1 MHENNKK
8 CDANEAKPKKRA
20 KEIKITAGRGCSSNQ
35 GVQEQNKSGIGP
47 RKGKRHAVGPKG
59 VQTGSK
65 AEPVRPIG
73 INIGD
78 IDFFLIFH
86 PSFSLYTYF

>member
-65 AEPVRPIG
+65 AEISSKTSE
-73 INIGD
+73 
-78 IDFFLIFH
+78 IDQIKLRTNVG
-86 PSFSLYTYF
+86 PNDTCQ

>member
-1 MHENNKK
+1 LQQGGGAVVIRECRDKTK
-8 CDANEAKPKKRA
+8 AELGLERV
-20 KEIKITAGRGCSSNQ
+20 RGALL
-35 GVQEQNKSGIGP
+35 GLREFRP
-47 RKGKRHAVGPKG
+47 

-65 AEPVRPIG
+65 AEPVRPDG

-78 IDFFLIFH
+78 IGFFLIFH